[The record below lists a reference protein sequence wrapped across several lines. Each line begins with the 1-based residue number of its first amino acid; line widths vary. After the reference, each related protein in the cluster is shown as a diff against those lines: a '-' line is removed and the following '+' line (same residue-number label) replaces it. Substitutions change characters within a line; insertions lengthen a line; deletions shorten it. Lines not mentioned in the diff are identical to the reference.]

1 MNECLNNEPNYITYY
16 NSIQMCLPLGLGYEI
31 TPTDELLSFLEA
43 IKGVDL
49 SKYMV
54 RKETRGRKGHNRID
68 LLRAEL
74 FAYMKL
80 GHPTLRELEYQCR
93 RNLDFMFLTKELCPS
108 SKAFER
114 LEKSYLK
121 ASIED
126 IFYDISAHIGSLM
139 GARTDIQYIDGTKI
153 EAYAN
158 KYSFV
163 YRNRIL
169 TNRVSMCLKI
179 TDSVRNLNSRYGYS
193 YPEAELYCAQ
203 EIGYITQY
211 LLEQI
216 LSTET
221 ELVYG
226 KGHRKAQI
234 QRDYETFLGYYA
246 RLVEYEYWLDV
257 IGDNR
262 KSCTKTDHD
271 ATMSAL
277 KIDYYNNSGI
287 KTPAYNVQIGVSDGV
302 IMNAG
307 VFRNP
312 GDTTTFTDFMDRHYA
327 HYGEYPLYPMA
338 DAGYGGLR
346 NYLFCLMK
354 GMNPVMKYNMY
365 AKKNERK
372 YKKNIYNPANWE
384 IDENGHKICPHG
396 NVFSEFIRDVYEE
409 KNGTLSIRQLY
420 RNPERCAGCPFR
432 NECLATK
439 KKPEVSDD
447 AEKICSRNEVL
458 EQFHEYVDITLGSEF
473 GKELKKQR
481 SIQVEGAFGV
491 IKEDMGFTRF
501 RRRGM
506 KGVTMEFLLV
516 CLGYNLKKYH
526 MYRLRQE
533 KKNALKA
540 C

>member
-80 GHPTLRELEYQCR
+80 GHPTLGELEYQCR

-108 SKAFER
+108 GKAFER

-169 TNRVSMCLKI
+169 TNRLSMCLKI
-179 TDSVRNLNSRYGYS
+179 TESVRNLNIRYGYS

-234 QRDYETFLGYYA
+234 QRDYETFLAYYA

-307 VFRNP
+307 VFQNP

-346 NYLFCLMK
+346 NYLFCPMK

-365 AKKNERK
+365 AKKE
-372 YKKNIYNPANWE
+372 
-384 IDENGHKICPHG
+384 
-396 NVFSEFIRDVYEE
+396 
-409 KNGTLSIRQLY
+409 
-420 RNPERCAGCPFR
+420 
-432 NECLATK
+432 
-439 KKPEVSDD
+439 
-447 AEKICSRNEVL
+447 
-458 EQFHEYVDITLGSEF
+458 
-473 GKELKKQR
+473 
-481 SIQVEGAFGV
+481 
-491 IKEDMGFTRF
+491 
-501 RRRGM
+501 
-506 KGVTMEFLLV
+506 
-516 CLGYNLKKYH
+516 
-526 MYRLRQE
+526 
-533 KKNALKA
+533 
-540 C
+540 

>member
-80 GHPTLRELEYQCR
+80 GHPTLREFEYQCR

-169 TNRVSMCLKI
+169 TNRLSMCLKI
-179 TDSVRNLNSRYGYS
+179 TESVRNLNIRYGYS

-234 QRDYETFLGYYA
+234 QRDYETFLAYYA

-307 VFRNP
+307 VFQNP

-365 AKKNERK
+365 AKKNESK

-491 IKEDMGFTRF
+491 IKEDMRFTRF

-540 C
+540 

>member
-80 GHPTLRELEYQCR
+80 GHPTLRELEYQCK

-169 TNRVSMCLKI
+169 TNRASMCLKI
-179 TDSVRNLNSRYGYS
+179 TDSVRNLNIRYGYS
-193 YPEAELYCAQ
+193 YPETELYCAQ

-226 KGHRKAQI
+226 K
-234 QRDYETFLGYYA
+234 
-246 RLVEYEYWLDV
+246 
-257 IGDNR
+257 
-262 KSCTKTDHD
+262 
-271 ATMSAL
+271 
-277 KIDYYNNSGI
+277 
-287 KTPAYNVQIGVSDGV
+287 
-302 IMNAG
+302 
-307 VFRNP
+307 
-312 GDTTTFTDFMDRHYA
+312 
-327 HYGEYPLYPMA
+327 
-338 DAGYGGLR
+338 
-346 NYLFCLMK
+346 
-354 GMNPVMKYNMY
+354 
-365 AKKNERK
+365 
-372 YKKNIYNPANWE
+372 
-384 IDENGHKICPHG
+384 
-396 NVFSEFIRDVYEE
+396 
-409 KNGTLSIRQLY
+409 
-420 RNPERCAGCPFR
+420 
-432 NECLATK
+432 
-439 KKPEVSDD
+439 
-447 AEKICSRNEVL
+447 
-458 EQFHEYVDITLGSEF
+458 
-473 GKELKKQR
+473 
-481 SIQVEGAFGV
+481 
-491 IKEDMGFTRF
+491 
-501 RRRGM
+501 
-506 KGVTMEFLLV
+506 
-516 CLGYNLKKYH
+516 
-526 MYRLRQE
+526 
-533 KKNALKA
+533 
-540 C
+540 